1 MKLRFKNSR
10 MLAVLITAIFLFSLF
25 PGYGFAEESPELANV
40 PVVNTASEPGMS
52 QDVVTGGETDE
63 TPGEGSGETPGGGTD
78 ETPGDGS
85 GETPGG
91 GTDETL
97 GDGSGETTGGEADG
111 IPDDNNN
118 GTNEQENTGDDP
130 QGNSGDNPDGTPG
143 EDPQGNPGENPEGT
157 PGDELDEQLDEN
169 IVQQPMLVIPEKV
182 TLTINHVLDLGD
194 GNDKP
199 AYTETIEGLDAGA
212 TVRGSDYQVREEGIV
227 FVGSQ
232 PEELVLGSGENLITL
247 LYSPQKEMPEN
258 PDYLNGPQA
267 ISAPEIYYPMAPMAS
282 KMMKGFN
289 VMGVLGSGVDEN
301 GNITDSNTPGYISL
315 NKEANK
321 IADNQWQIT
330 LTISGVPKTETT
342 DIVLVID
349 RSGSMSG
356 SKLSAAKEAARNFVN
371 RLLPDGNTTT
381 RIALV
386 SFAGNV
392 TTHNSSNPFRTALE
406 KQNLLNDINS
416 LSASGGTFTQAGLRQ
431 AQALLDNSTA
441 DNKVIVLL
449 SDGVPTYSYKVN
461 NPDNYLEFWKTE
473 TRWFVFVPYT
483 VDLYRTHQSVP
494 ESAFNY
500 NSVVGDGNDSEDA
513 YDSGNTKYYSHGNS
527 AIAQSSFA
535 KAAGQTIYTIALE
548 AGTEGNRVLNGIA
561 SPGKAYTAR
570 PADLDAIFSS
580 IASAIAPA
588 ATNATITD
596 PMGYWFS
603 IPGINESNYGSLIT
617 VNEGTIE
624 YNTGTETIRWHL
636 DAISTGPYTM
646 SYIVEID
653 PGAPSGTHD
662 TNGDTP
668 INYTNINGNPAEK
681 PFPIPVVE
689 ITGAEVDLIYHPNGG
704 EGTMNPRT
712 EPIGKTFNLDANA
725 FTRTGFTFQGW
736 STSATGN
743 VEYLDQAEF
752 TMPAGGAT
760 LYAVWQIRTD
770 ISYTVEYELADGT
783 KLLPDKVVGN
793 QTYGAT
799 VTETAEKINGYNVD
813 QVTKTLVLAAEN
825 NVITFIYSPRDDIAY
840 TVNYLE
846 KDTGKV
852 LAPAKNG
859 TGTFREEV
867 TETAIDIEGYNKVDP
882 DTVTIT
888 LAVSGNEI
896 NFYYKKIYNVFYHT
910 NYDGGSAPTDDRNY
924 VEGEEVEVK
933 DGIDRDGFAFIGW
946 NTKQD
951 GSGIFYIPGDWF
963 IMPAEDVHLYAMWAK
978 AVNDKYRVAKN
989 TLLEVAAEE
998 GVLANDIYPPE
1009 LAGLFASQLTGPMDE
1024 SSGVSGEITNFGWD
1038 GSFSYRPEN
1047 DFVGIITF
1055 FYAIGFEG
1063 PVLERASSLAGD
1075 NGEYRDW
1082 DNPDDPY
1089 IAKVTI
1095 EVFDPNKAPFA
1106 VNDAYSTQVNT
1117 TLTVAEPGVLS
1128 NDTDD
1133 DKDSL
1138 TAVLVNGPSNGT
1150 VTLNAD
1156 GSFTYTPNANF
1167 TGTDS
1172 FTYQA
1177 YDGTEYSNVAT
1188 VTITVTSTGGGGGGG
1203 GGGDTGGGGGT
1214 TETEEIVVEPEATLV
1229 PLNKEDHFA
1238 YIAGY
1243 PDNTVKPEGNVT
1255 REEVAAVF
1263 YRLLDETYR
1272 ESVKTDVNNFSDV
1285 EAGRWSN
1292 TQISTLAS
1300 IGVITGYPDGTF
1312 RPSNS
1317 ITRAELATI
1326 ASKFDNLSPFE
1337 ADSFSDIA
1345 GHWANQYINSAAQKG
1360 WIKGYEDGTFRPQ
1373 QAITRAEFVT
1383 LVNNVL
1389 GRKVLKEN
1397 ILPEAKT
1404 FPDLSTNAWY
1414 YEAMMEAINGHYYER
1429 ENPDDYEVWTELYES
1444 HIDL

>member
-1 MKLRFKNSR
+1 MKLRLKNHK
-10 MLAVLITAIFLFSLF
+10 MLAILVTAIFFFSLF

-52 QDVVTGGETDE
+52 QDVITGGGTDE

-169 IVQQPMLVIPEKV
+169 IVQQPMPVIPEKV

-712 EPIGKTFNLDANA
+712 EPTGKTFNLDANA

-760 LYAVWQIRTD
+760 LYAVWQANTNTA
-770 ISYTVEYELADGT
+770 YTVEHYKQDLGAATYTLAESES
-783 KLLPDKVVGN
+783 L
-793 QTYGAT
+793 
-799 VTETAEKINGYNVD
+799 
-813 QVTKTLVLAAEN
+813 
-825 NVITFIYSPRDDIAY
+825 
-840 TVNYLE
+840 
-846 KDTGKV
+846 
-852 LAPAKNG
+852 
-859 TGTFREEV
+859 TGTTGAQTAAVAKVYPGFTAKPFSQETIAGDGSTVVKIYYDRNNYTITYKV
-867 TETAIDIEGYNKVDP
+867 TGEYFADDNFAQETYKYGEAVTPLGTDMSKEGY
-882 DTVTIT
+882 TFSGWSTI
-888 LAVSGNEI
+888 
-896 NFYYKKIYNVFYHT
+896 
-910 NYDGGSAPTDDRNY
+910 PT
-924 VEGEEVEVK
+924 
-933 DGIDRDGFAFIGW
+933 
-946 NTKQD
+946 T
-951 GSGIFYIPGDWF
+951 
-963 IMPAEDVHLYAMWAK
+963 MPAQDV
-978 AVNDKYRVAKN
+978 VV
-989 TLLEVAAEE
+989 
-998 GVLANDIYPPE
+998 
-1009 LAGLFASQLTGPMDE
+1009 TG
-1024 SSGVSGEITNFGWD
+1024 
-1038 GSFSYRPEN
+1038 SYSR
-1047 DFVGIITF
+1047 
-1055 FYAIGFEG
+1055 
-1063 PVLERASSLAGD
+1063 RS
-1075 NGEYRDW
+1075 
-1082 DNPDDPY
+1082 
-1089 IAKVTI
+1089 
-1095 EVFDPNKAPFA
+1095 
-1106 VNDAYSTQVNT
+1106 
-1117 TLTVAEPGVLS
+1117 
-1128 NDTDD
+1128 
-1133 DKDSL
+1133 
-1138 TAVLVNGPSNGT
+1138 
-1150 VTLNAD
+1150 
-1156 GSFTYTPNANF
+1156 
-1167 TGTDS
+1167 
-1172 FTYQA
+1172 
-1177 YDGTEYSNVAT
+1177 
-1188 VTITVTSTGGGGGGG
+1188 GGGGGGG
-1203 GGGDTGGGGGT
+1203 GGS
-1214 TETEEIVVEPEATLV
+1214 TEQEIVVEPEATLV